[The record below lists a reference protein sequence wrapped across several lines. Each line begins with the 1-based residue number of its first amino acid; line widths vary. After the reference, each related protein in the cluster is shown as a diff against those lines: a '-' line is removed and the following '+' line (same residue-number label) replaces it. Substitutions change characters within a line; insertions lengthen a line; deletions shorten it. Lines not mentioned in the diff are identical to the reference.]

1 MRNALKYFS
10 VILFIFSGL
19 ILVYVKSLSA
29 NIRLGGGHFSNA
41 CFNCGTP
48 AAPADPCATTT
59 VAGTVCAC
67 GPLGGCTTFARYV
80 GTFDVGGAVGVKK
93 YMTTPA
99 DAPELKTWA
108 PDAVNNLGARSTT
121 DGLANT
127 LVLEAKDPIYPA
139 GNYCGTLTA
148 NGYSDWF
155 LPSKDELNLLYTKSG
170 DLGGFDLTSGY
181 PASYYWSSTERSV
194 ANAWNQLFADGDQDN
209 VGKNVTI
216 SVRCVRRY

>member
-19 ILVYVKSLSA
+19 ILVNVKSLSA
-29 NIRLGGGHFSNA
+29 DIRLGGGQFSGA
-41 CFNCGTP
+41 CFNCGT
-48 AAPADPCATTT
+48 PADPCATTT
-59 VAGTVCAC
+59 VAGTTCT
-67 GPLGGCTTFARYV
+67 GGAKYV

-99 DAPELKTWA
+99 DAPAFKTWS
-108 PDAVNNLGARSTT
+108 PDYVANLGARSTT

-139 GNYCGTLTA
+139 GNYCGTLEA

-155 LPSKDELNLLYTKSG
+155 LPSKDELNLLYTKRG
-170 DLGGFDLTSGY
+170 DLGGFDVTSGY
-181 PASYYWSSTERSV
+181 PASYYWPSTEGNIY
-194 ANAWNQLFADGDQDN
+194 NAWYQNFNNGVQNYYVKHGA
-209 VGKNVTI
+209 I
-216 SVRCVRRY
+216 SVRCVRRF